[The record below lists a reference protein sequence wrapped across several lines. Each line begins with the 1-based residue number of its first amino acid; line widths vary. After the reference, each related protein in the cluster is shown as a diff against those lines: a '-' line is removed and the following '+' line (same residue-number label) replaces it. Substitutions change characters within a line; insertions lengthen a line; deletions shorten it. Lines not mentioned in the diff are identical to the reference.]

1 MARFG
6 LDIGRGGVKLVR
18 EDRGGALRA
27 AERAV
32 TGEGPERRAAVV
44 AALKELAAE
53 LGVRARDEVAV
64 AVPRAEAIVKRLVL
78 PRVPHD
84 ELERLIRFQA
94 QKDLPFELSDV
105 VLAWGRAGAA
115 EGEAAAGADEVVVA
129 AVRKD
134 AVEEARAV
142 LREAGLR
149 PGALEVSTQAAARAL
164 VAHAGAGAGEALLVE
179 VGRATTD
186 IIVLEQGRLAYSR
199 SASVGCGADPEADDA
214 WLERLSQEVGRT
226 LVAARAARQAT
237 AGGAPP
243 EAVFVGGG
251 GAAHPALAEALEARL
266 GVRPQVLDVLGDG
279 DPARGARFVVARGL
293 LASVTEGLPCL
304 DLADTTRVHQ
314 ATRTR
319 RHVVAGVAA
328 ALLAFAGVVAGIEA
342 RGRARAADAARLQQ
356 EKDLLKPRVD
366 RARALQA
373 ELELA
378 RRWEERRGR
387 ELEVLLV
394 LSRALPAEKAFLTSL
409 RWVDERPVSLAG
421 RAKDWDEVGRFLTA
435 LEHDP
440 LVAKARLEGIRGT
453 DGPAQGKEGVEFTGT
468 AELREPGAVAG
479 GAK

>member
-18 EDRGGALRA
+18 EDRGGLRA

-32 TGEGPERRAAVV
+32 VGEGAERRAAVV
-44 AALKELAAE
+44 VALRELAAE
-53 LGVRARDEVAV
+53 LGVRGRDEVAV
-64 AVPRAEAIVKRLVL
+64 AVPRAAAIVKCLAL
-78 PRVPHD
+78 PRVPEQ

-94 QKDLPFELSDV
+94 AKDLPFELSDV
-105 VLAWGRAGAA
+105 VLAWGGTGAA
-115 EGEAAAGADEVVVA
+115 SAAGGDEVVVA

-164 VAHAGAGAGEALLVE
+164 AAHAGVGEGEALLVE
-179 VGRATTD
+179 VGCATTD
-186 IIVLEQGRLAYSR
+186 IIVLERGRLVYSR
-199 SASVGCGADPEADDA
+199 SASVGCGADPEADTA

-226 LVAARAARQAT
+226 LVAARAARQTTT
-237 AGGAPP
+237 AAGAPP

-251 GAAHPALAEALEARL
+251 GAAHPALAEALEERL
-266 GVRPQVLDVLGDG
+266 GVAPQVLDVLGDG

-293 LASVTEGLPCL
+293 LAPPTAGLPCL
-304 DLADTTRVHQ
+304 DLAGTRRAHD
-314 ATRTR
+314 AARTR
-319 RHVVAGVAA
+319 RHAIAGVAA

-342 RGRARAADAARLQQ
+342 RGRARAADVVRLQQ
-356 EKDLLKPRVD
+356 QQKDLAPRVT
-366 RARALQA
+366 RARQLQA

-394 LSRALPAEKAFLTSL
+394 LSRSLPAEKAFLTSM

-435 LEHDP
+435 LERDP
-440 LVAKARLEGIRGT
+440 LVARARLEGIRGA

-468 AELREPGAVAG
+468 AELREPGAVTG